1 MEFNL
6 DYLLN
11 NLAFNIK
18 DTPYKKL
25 SLEEL
30 SHNLFSYLDDYQK
43 MGFSFINLPNKLIN
57 ISNGQDRYSLFGDC
71 FLGYFVIDKDEKV
84 LLISNDEG
92 YEVFQDKIVFVNS
105 SLKLFVSSYS
115 LFLSKVFVL
124 KSKFFEIKGS
134 EMEDISRE
142 LMEEVLALE
151 KDSTNQITFW
161 EHIAYL
167 IEDDGI
173 VLRNDVTDYIK
184 EGE

>member
-11 NLAFNIK
+11 NLAFNIE

-30 SHNLFSYLDDYQK
+30 RHNLFSYLEDYQK

-57 ISNGQDRYSLFGDC
+57 ISNGQDTYSLFGDC

-84 LLISNDEG
+84 LLISNDES
-92 YEVFQDKIVFVNS
+92 YEVFQDKLVFVNS

-115 LFLSKVFVL
+115 LFLSKIFVL
-124 KSKFFEIKGS
+124 KSKFFEIKAS

-142 LMEEVLALE
+142 FMEDVLSLE

-173 VLRNDVTDYIK
+173 VLRNDVIDYIK
-184 EGE
+184 DGE

>member
-1 MEFNL
+1 MEFSL

-57 ISNGQDRYSLFGDC
+57 ISNGQDRYSLFGES
-71 FLGYFVIDKDEKV
+71 FLGYFVMGEDGQV
-84 LLISNDEG
+84 SLICNDEG
-92 YEVFQDKIVFVNS
+92 YEVFQDKLVFVNS

-115 LFLSKVFVL
+115 LFLSKIFVL
-124 KSKFFEIKGS
+124 KSKFFEIKAS
-134 EMEDISRE
+134 EMEF
-142 LMEEVLALE
+142 MEDVLSLE
-151 KDSTNQITFW
+151 KDSTNQPTFW

-173 VLRNDVTDYIK
+173 VLRNDVIDYIK
-184 EGE
+184 DGE

>member
-43 MGFSFINLPNKLIN
+43 MGFSFINLPNKLID
-57 ISNGQDRYSLFGDC
+57 ISDGQDTYSLFGEC
-71 FLGYFVIDKDEKV
+71 FLGYFVIDKEGKV
-84 LLISNDEG
+84 LLICNDEA
-92 YEVFQDKIVFVNS
+92 YEVFQNRIVFVNS
-105 SLKLFVSSYS
+105 SLELFVSSYS
-115 LFLSKVFVL
+115 LFLSKLFIL
-124 KSKFFEIKGS
+124 KSKFYKIKAV
-134 EMEDISRE
+134 EVEDISRE
-142 LMEEVLALE
+142 FMEDVLALE
-151 KDSTNQITFW
+151 KDSSNQPTFW

-184 EGE
+184 DGE

>member
-1 MEFNL
+1 MSFNL

-11 NLAFNIK
+11 NLAFIIK
-18 DTPYKKL
+18 DNPYKKP
-25 SLEEL
+25 SVEEL
-30 SHNLFSYLDDYQK
+30 RHNLFSYLEDYQK
-43 MGFSFINLPNKLIN
+43 MSFSFINLPNKLIN

-105 SLKLFVSSYS
+105 SLELFVSSYS

-124 KSKFFEIKGS
+124 KSKFFEIKDS
-134 EMEDISRE
+134 EMEAISME
-142 LMEEVLALE
+142 FMEEVLTLE
-151 KDSTNQITFW
+151 KDSTNQPIFW

-173 VLRNDVTDYIK
+173 ALRNEVIDYIK
-184 EGE
+184 DGE

>member
-11 NLAFNIK
+11 NLAFIIK
-18 DTPYKKL
+18 DNPYKKP
-25 SLEEL
+25 SVEEL
-30 SHNLFSYLDDYQK
+30 RHNLFSYLEDYQK

-92 YEVFQDKIVFVNS
+92 YEVFQDKLVFVNS
-105 SLKLFVSSYS
+105 SLKLFVPSYS
-115 LFLSKVFVL
+115 LFLSKIFVL
-124 KSKFFEIKGS
+124 KSKFFEIKAS
-134 EMEDISRE
+134 EMEAISME
-142 LMEEVLALE
+142 FMEEVLYLE

-161 EHIAYL
+161 EHMAYL

-173 VLRNDVTDYIK
+173 ALRNDVTDYIK
-184 EGE
+184 DGE

>member
-1 MEFNL
+1 MSFNL

-11 NLAFNIK
+11 NLAFIIK
-18 DTPYKKL
+18 DNPYKKP
-25 SLEEL
+25 SVEEL
-30 SHNLFSYLDDYQK
+30 RHNLFSYLDDYQK

-84 LLISNDEG
+84 LLICNDEG
-92 YEVFQDKIVFVNS
+92 YEVFQDKLVFVNS

-115 LFLSKVFVL
+115 LFLSKIFVL

-134 EMEDISRE
+134 EMEAIS
-142 LMEEVLALE
+142 MEFMEDVLTLE
-151 KDSTNQITFW
+151 KDSTNQPTFW

-173 VLRNDVTDYIK
+173 ALRNEVIDYIK
-184 EGE
+184 DGE

>member
-11 NLAFNIK
+11 NLAFIIK
-18 DTPYKKL
+18 DNPYKKP
-25 SLEEL
+25 SVEEL
-30 SHNLFSYLDDYQK
+30 RHNLFSYLEDYQK

-92 YEVFQDKIVFVNS
+92 YEVFQDKLVFVNS

-115 LFLSKVFVL
+115 LFLSKIFVL

-134 EMEDISRE
+134 EMEAISME
-142 LMEEVLALE
+142 FMEEVLYLE

-173 VLRNDVTDYIK
+173 ALRNDVTDYINN
-184 EGE
+184 GE

>member
-18 DTPYKKL
+18 DSPYKKP

-57 ISNGQDRYSLFGDC
+57 ISNGQDTYSLFGEC
-71 FLGYFVIDKDEKV
+71 FLGYLVIGEDGQV
-84 LLISNDEG
+84 LMICNDEG
-92 YEVFQDKIVFVNS
+92 YEVFQDKLVFVNS

-124 KSKFFEIKGS
+124 KSKFFEIKDS

-142 LMEEVLALE
+142 FMEDVLSLE

-184 EGE
+184 DGE

>member
-11 NLAFNIK
+11 NLAFNIE

-30 SHNLFSYLDDYQK
+30 NHNLFSYLDDYKK

-57 ISNGQDRYSLFGDC
+57 ISKGQDRYLLFGEC
-71 FLGYFVIDKDEKV
+71 FLGYFVIDKEEKV
-84 LLISNDEG
+84 LMICNDEG
-92 YEVFQDKIVFVNS
+92 YEVFQDKIVFLNS
-105 SLKLFVSSYS
+105 SLELFVSSYS
-115 LFLSKVFVL
+115 LFLSKIFVL

-134 EMEDISRE
+134 EMEAISME
-142 LMEEVLALE
+142 FMEEVIALE
-151 KDSTNQITFW
+151 KDSTNQPIFW

>member
-1 MEFNL
+1 MNFNL

-11 NLAFNIK
+11 NLAFNIE

-43 MGFSFINLPNKLIN
+43 MVFSFINLPNKLIN
-57 ISNGQDRYSLFGDC
+57 ISNGQDRYSLFGES
-71 FLGYFVIDKDEKV
+71 FLGYFVMGEDGQV
-84 LLISNDEG
+84 SLICNDEG
-92 YEVFQDKIVFVNS
+92 YEVFQDKLVFVNS

-115 LFLSKVFVL
+115 LFLSKLFVL
-124 KSKFFEIKGS
+124 KSKFCEIKAS

-142 LMEEVLALE
+142 FMEDVLSLE
-151 KDSTNQITFW
+151 KDSTNQPTFW

-173 VLRNDVTDYIK
+173 VLRNDVIDYIK
-184 EGE
+184 DGE

>member
-11 NLAFNIK
+11 NLAFNIE
-18 DTPYKKL
+18 DTPYKKP

-30 SHNLFSYLDDYQK
+30 RHNIFSYLEDYQK

-84 LLISNDEG
+84 LLICNDEG
-92 YEVFQDKIVFVNS
+92 YEVFQDKLVFVNS
-105 SLKLFVSSYS
+105 SLKLFVSSFS

-124 KSKFFEIKGS
+124 KSKFFEIKAS
-134 EMEDISRE
+134 DMEAISME
-142 LMEEVLALE
+142 FMEEVLTLE
-151 KDSTNQITFW
+151 KDSTNQPIFW

>member
-1 MEFNL
+1 MSFNL

-11 NLAFNIK
+11 NLAYNIK

-57 ISNGQDRYSLFGDC
+57 ISNGQDTYSLFGEC
-71 FLGYFVIDKDEKV
+71 FLGYFVIDKEGRV

-105 SLKLFVSSYS
+105 SLDWFVSSYS
-115 LFLSKVFVL
+115 LFLSKIFVL

-134 EMEDISRE
+134 DMEDISRE
-142 LMEEVLALE
+142 FMEDVLSLE
-151 KDSTNQITFW
+151 KDSTNQLTFW

-173 VLRNDVTDYIK
+173 VLRNDVIDYIND
-184 EGE
+184 GM

>member
-1 MEFNL
+1 MNFNL

-57 ISNGQDRYSLFGDC
+57 ISNGQDRYLLFGES
-71 FLGYFVIDKDEKV
+71 FLGYFVMGEDGQV
-84 LLISNDEG
+84 SLICNDEG
-92 YEVFQDKIVFVNS
+92 YEVFQDKFVFVNS

-115 LFLSKVFVL
+115 LFLSKIFVL

-134 EMEDISRE
+134 EIEAISMEF
-142 LMEEVLALE
+142 MEEVLTLE
-151 KDSTNQITFW
+151 KDSTNQPTFW
-161 EHIAYL
+161 EHMAYL

-173 VLRNDVTDYIK
+173 ALRNDVIDYINDR
-184 EGE
+184 E

>member
-1 MEFNL
+1 MNFNL

-18 DTPYKKL
+18 DTPYKKR

-30 SHNLFSYLDDYQK
+30 RYNLFSYLDDYKK

-57 ISNGQDRYSLFGDC
+57 ISTGQDRYSLFGEC
-71 FLGYFVIDKDEKV
+71 FLGYFVIDKEEKV
-84 LLISNDEG
+84 LMICNDEG
-92 YEVFQDKIVFVNS
+92 YEVFQDKLVFVNS

-115 LFLSKVFVL
+115 LFLSKIFVL
-124 KSKFFEIKGS
+124 KSKFFEIKAS

-142 LMEEVLALE
+142 FMEDVLSLE
-151 KDSTNQITFW
+151 KDSTNQPTFW

-173 VLRNDVTDYIK
+173 ALRNEVIDYIK
-184 EGE
+184 DGE

>member
-1 MEFNL
+1 MNFNL

-11 NLAFNIK
+11 NLAFNIE

-57 ISNGQDRYSLFGDC
+57 ISNGQDRYSLFGES
-71 FLGYFVIDKDEKV
+71 FLGYFVMGEDGQV
-84 LLISNDEG
+84 SLICNDEG
-92 YEVFQDKIVFVNS
+92 YEVFQDKLVFVNS

-115 LFLSKVFVL
+115 LFLSKIFVL
-124 KSKFFEIKGS
+124 KSKFFEIKAS

-142 LMEEVLALE
+142 FMEDVLSLE
-151 KDSTNQITFW
+151 KDSTNQPTFW

-167 IEDDGI
+167 IEDDEI
-173 VLRNDVTDYIK
+173 VLRNDVIDYIK
-184 EGE
+184 DGE

>member
-1 MEFNL
+1 MSFNL

-18 DTPYKKL
+18 DTPYKKP

-30 SHNLFSYLDDYQK
+30 RHNLFSYLEDYQK

-57 ISNGQDRYSLFGDC
+57 ISNEQDRYLLFGEC

-105 SLKLFVSSYS
+105 SLELFVSSYS
-115 LFLSKVFVL
+115 LFLSKLFIL
-124 KSKFFEIKGS
+124 KSKFYKIKDLEI
-134 EMEDISRE
+134 EAISRE
-142 LMEEVLALE
+142 FMGDVLALE
-151 KDSTNQITFW
+151 KDFSNQPTFW

-173 VLRNDVTDYIK
+173 VLRNDVTDYIND
-184 EGE
+184 GV

>member
-1 MEFNL
+1 VNFNL

-11 NLAFNIK
+11 NLAFNIE

-57 ISNGQDRYSLFGDC
+57 ISNGQDRYSLFGES
-71 FLGYFVIDKDEKV
+71 FLGYFVMGEDGQV
-84 LLISNDEG
+84 SLICNDEG
-92 YEVFQDKIVFVNS
+92 YEVFQDKLVFVNS

-115 LFLSKVFVL
+115 LFLSKIFVL
-124 KSKFFEIKGS
+124 KSKFFEIKAS

-142 LMEEVLALE
+142 FMEDVLSLE
-151 KDSTNQITFW
+151 KDSTNQPTFW

-173 VLRNDVTDYIK
+173 VLRNDVIDYIK
-184 EGE
+184 DGE

>member
-11 NLAFNIK
+11 NLAFIIK
-18 DTPYKKL
+18 DNPYKKP
-25 SLEEL
+25 SVEERR
-30 SHNLFSYLDDYQK
+30 HNLFSYLEDYQK

-92 YEVFQDKIVFVNS
+92 YEVFQDKLVFVNS

-115 LFLSKVFVL
+115 LFLSKIFVL

-134 EMEDISRE
+134 EMEAISME
-142 LMEEVLALE
+142 FMEEVLYLE

-173 VLRNDVTDYIK
+173 ALRNDVTDYIK

>member
-1 MEFNL
+1 M
-6 DYLLN
+6 LN
-11 NLAFNIK
+11 NLAFIIK
-18 DTPYKKL
+18 DNTHKKP
-25 SLEEL
+25 SITEL
-30 SHNLFSYLDDYQK
+30 SNNLFSYLEDYQK
-43 MGFSFINLPNKLIN
+43 MGFSFINLPNKLIG
-57 ISNGQDRYSLFGDC
+57 ISDGQDTYSLFGEY

-84 LLISNDEG
+84 LLICNDEG
-92 YEVFQDKIVFVNS
+92 YEVFQDKFVFVNG

-142 LMEEVLALE
+142 FMEEVIALE
-151 KDSTNQITFW
+151 KDSTNQPIFW

>member
-1 MEFNL
+1 MSFNL

-11 NLAFNIK
+11 NLAFIIK
-18 DTPYKKL
+18 DNPYKKP
-25 SLEEL
+25 SVEEL
-30 SHNLFSYLDDYQK
+30 RHNLFSYLDDYQK

-84 LLISNDEG
+84 LLICNDEG
-92 YEVFQDKIVFVNS
+92 YEVFQDKLVFVNS

-115 LFLSKVFVL
+115 LFLSKIFVL

-134 EMEDISRE
+134 EMEAISME
-142 LMEEVLALE
+142 FMEEVLALE
-151 KDSTNQITFW
+151 KDSTNQPTFW

-173 VLRNDVTDYIK
+173 VLRNDVIDYIK
-184 EGE
+184 DGE

>member
-1 MEFNL
+1 MNFNL

-11 NLAFNIK
+11 NLAFNIE

-25 SLEEL
+25 SVEEL

-57 ISNGQDRYSLFGDC
+57 ISKGQDRYLLFGES
-71 FLGYFVIDKDEKV
+71 FLGYFVMGEDGQV
-84 LLISNDEG
+84 LMICNDEG
-92 YEVFQDKIVFVNS
+92 YEVFQDKLVFVNS

-115 LFLSKVFVL
+115 LFLSKIFVL
-124 KSKFFEIKGS
+124 KSKFFEIKDS

-142 LMEEVLALE
+142 FMEDVLSLE
-151 KDSTNQITFW
+151 KDSTNQLIFW

-173 VLRNDVTDYIK
+173 VLRNDVIDYIK
-184 EGE
+184 DGE

>member
-1 MEFNL
+1 MSFNL

-11 NLAFNIK
+11 NLAFIIK
-18 DTPYKKL
+18 DNPYKKL

-57 ISNGQDRYSLFGDC
+57 ISNGQDRYLLFGES

-92 YEVFQDKIVFVNS
+92 YEVFQDKLVFVNS
-105 SLKLFVSSYS
+105 SLKLFVPSYS
-115 LFLSKVFVL
+115 LFLSKIFVL
-124 KSKFFEIKGS
+124 KSKFFEIKAF

-142 LMEEVLALE
+142 FMEDVLSLE
-151 KDSTNQITFW
+151 KDSTNQLTFW

-173 VLRNDVTDYIK
+173 ALRNDVTDYIK